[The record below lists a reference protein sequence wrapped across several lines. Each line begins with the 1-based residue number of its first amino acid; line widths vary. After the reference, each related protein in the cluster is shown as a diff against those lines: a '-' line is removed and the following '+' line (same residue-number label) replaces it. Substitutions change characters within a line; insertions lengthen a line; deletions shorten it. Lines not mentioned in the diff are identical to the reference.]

1 MSMGNYVQNSLNHN
15 EEIAGT
21 AKLHWIALLPRGI
34 IAAVFLLA
42 GLSDASTFAVCL
54 FIALLLIAGPLI
66 RFLTT
71 ELSFTNKRLIGK
83 TGLINTKTLDS
94 PLNKINN
101 TSVSSGLFGK
111 IFGYG
116 NVHITTSSGAYIYKG
131 IATPDNFKTDLMN
144 QIDQFDEDR
153 IKKQAAE
160 MANAIKGATV

>member
-1 MSMGNYVQNSLNHN
+1 MGNYVQNSLNHN
-15 EEIAGT
+15 EEIVGT
-21 AKLHWIALLPRGI
+21 AKQHWIALLPRGI
-34 IAAVFLLA
+34 VAAIVILPGFSDVGVF
-42 GLSDASTFAVCL
+42 VMC
-54 FIALLLIAGPLI
+54 FIIDLLIMAGPLI